1 MKYIVSMSGGKD
13 STACLLYALNNLNRD
28 DVIPVFI
35 DTKWEHELTYEYL
48 DYLEHKLNISIIRL
62 ESEGM
67 LSLCIRKKFMPNR
80 IMRFCT
86 EELKIKPF
94 NKWLYENFV
103 SKNIDFIVIQGI
115 RRDESKSR
123 ENTLTFVEKKQTYN
137 GRSFIVKVLYP
148 IAYWSEKEVFEY
160 IAKNGIEVNPLY
172 KRGFKRVGCY
182 PCVFGNKYELMLLA
196 DDNKYLQRLRNLENE
211 ISKILNKKVTFFPP
225 ERDKFLRS
233 KSLFASPDYQG
244 G

>member
-67 LSLCIRKKFMPNR
+67 FNLCIRKKFMPNR

-103 SKNIDFIVIQGI
+103 SKDIDFIVIQGV

-123 ENTLTFVEKKQTYN
+123 ENTPTFIERKVTYK
-137 GRSFIVKVLYP
+137 GKSFILKILYP
-148 IAYWSEKEVFEY
+148 IAYWSENEVFEY
-160 IAKNGIEVNPLY
+160 IAKNNIKL
-172 KRGFKRVGCY
+172 
-182 PCVFGNKYELMLLA
+182 
-196 DDNKYLQRLRNLENE
+196 
-211 ISKILNKKVTFFPP
+211 FPFV
-225 ERDKFLRS
+225 KTN
-233 KSLFASPDYQG
+233 
-244 G
+244 